1 MPIVDIVIIIAALAS
16 VAVGWFCGIVKEA
29 ISIVSLLVA
38 IWAAM
43 HLGPFAGGWLG
54 GTIDSTEL
62 QLWAGRFL
70 VFVVILAL
78 GALIGWSISKIVH
91 MSGLSGTDRA
101 LGGFFGL
108 LRSVLLVGVLV
119 LGGRYAGFDANL
131 WWLESRVIPYGEHVA
146 DWIIV
151 MAPRGME
158 MLDPSNIPEEF
169 RLESPNYTEQR

>member
-1 MPIVDIVIIIAALAS
+1 MPIVDIIIILATLVS
-16 VAVGWFCGIVKEA
+16 VVIGWFRGLVKEA
-29 ISIVSLLVA
+29 IAIFSLLVA

-78 GALIGWSISKIVH
+78 GALLGWGISKIVH
-91 MSGLSGTDRA
+91 LSGLSGTDRA

-108 LRSVLLVGVLV
+108 LRSVLLVGVFV
-119 LGGRYAGFDANL
+119 LGGRYGGLDGKL
-131 WWLESRVIPYGEHVA
+131 WWLESQVIPYGEYVA

-158 MLDPSNIPEEF
+158 MLDPNALPDEF
-169 RLESPNYTEQR
+169 RLQIPDIN

>member
-1 MPIVDIVIIIAALAS
+1 MPIVDIVIVVSTLAS
-16 VAVGWFCGIVKEA
+16 VAIGWYRGLVREA
-29 ISIVSLLVA
+29 IAIVTLLVA

-62 QLWAGRFL
+62 QLWSGRFL

-78 GALIGWSISKIVH
+78 GALIGWGISKIVH

-101 LGGFFGL
+101 LGGFFGF
-108 LRSVLLVGVLV
+108 LRAVLFVGVFV

-131 WWLESRVIPYGEHVA
+131 WWLESRIVPYGEYVA

-158 MLDPSNIPEEF
+158 ILDPSNVPDEF
-169 RLESPNYTEQR
+169 RLEIPEIY

>member
-1 MPIVDIVIIIAALAS
+1 MPIVDIIITIATLGS
-16 VAVGWFCGIVKEA
+16 VAVGWYRGLIKEA
-29 ISIVSLLVA
+29 IAIVSLLVA

-54 GTIDSTEL
+54 GTIDSTDL

-70 VFVVILAL
+70 IFVVILAL

-91 MSGLSGTDRA
+91 LSGLSGTDRA
-101 LGGFFGL
+101 LGGFFGFV
-108 LRSVLLVGVLV
+108 RAVLLVGVLV

-131 WWLESRVIPYGEHVA
+131 WWLESELIPYGEYVA

-158 MLDPSNIPEEF
+158 MLDPAGLPEDF
-169 RLESPNYTEQR
+169 RL

>member
-1 MPIVDIVIIIAALAS
+1 MPIVDIVIVVSTLAS
-16 VAVGWFCGIVKEA
+16 VAIGWYRGLVREA
-29 ISIVSLLVA
+29 IAIVTLLVA

-62 QLWAGRFL
+62 QLWSGRFL

-78 GALIGWSISKIVH
+78 GALIGWGISKIVH

-101 LGGFFGL
+101 LGGFFGF
-108 LRSVLLVGVLV
+108 LRAVLFVGVFV

-131 WWLESRVIPYGEHVA
+131 WWLESRIVPSGEYVA

-151 MAPRGME
+151 IAPRGME
-158 MLDPSNIPEEF
+158 ILDPSNVPDEF
-169 RLESPNYTEQR
+169 RLEIPEIY